1 MFLRVHLPRASR
13 HRLPGLQVGPESRPL
28 LRVRSD
34 QKIAGPMVSVRLSER
49 DIRVVSKCGV
59 SKWLTTGQLARL
71 YFPQVTPDAVRKSLR
86 RLVEA
91 GYLVVHREHQMAEAL
106 HGLGP
111 KGKVLLEAKGIAA
124 EVTRKPPRQIEHL
137 VGINDVRVAVEVKP
151 QQVAYFF
158 ACWELPALGW
168 VHPVI
173 PDAVLGLRVPE
184 RRTFLVEYDRGT
196 ETLPTLVRKVRGY
209 DGGLSGISFRAL
221 LLVTDTEARLE
232 TLARHVR
239 NEGFL
244 RRILGCVRAE
254 LSSEGIDAP
263 LFQDLRRIDP
273 GKSTL
278 SESAE

>member
-1 MFLRVHLPRASR
+1 
-13 HRLPGLQVGPESRPL
+13 
-28 LRVRSD
+28 
-34 QKIAGPMVSVRLSER
+34 MVNLRLSER
-49 DIRVVSKCGV
+49 DIRVLCKCAI
-59 SKWLTTGQLARL
+59 SKWLTTSQLARL

-111 KGKVLLEAKGIAA
+111 KGKALLEAKGIAA

-137 VGINDVRVAVEVKP
+137 VGINDVRVAVEVKA

-158 ACWELPALGW
+158 ACWELPALSW

-173 PDAVLGLRVPE
+173 PDAVVGLRVPE

-196 ETLPTLVRKVRGY
+196 ETLPTLLGKLRGY
-209 DGGLSGISFRAL
+209 DGGLCGIPFRAL

-232 TLARHVR
+232 VLGRHVR
-239 NEGFL
+239 KEGFL

-254 LSSEGIDAP
+254 LSADGIDAP

-278 SESAE
+278 CGSAG